1 MYSQLNSKGIHHIQD
16 YDKSGVFSL
25 GLVTLSLIY
34 EVFKSKINSPE
45 FKNQLSPEDLQELI
59 LEIDFDLLY
68 NREAGSVDSEYLS
81 IILFFIIFIFIK
93 KRKCDIE
100 FRKFQYIP
108 RSDRSI
114 KMDVREKS
122 ISETFK
128 L

>member
-1 MYSQLNSKGIHHIQD
+1 MYSQLNSKGLLHIQD

-45 FKNQLSPEDLQELI
+45 FRNQLTPEDLQELI

-81 IILFFIIFIFIK
+81 TAFNLYSNTFLKYETSSQPLLIKMK
-93 KRKCDIE
+93 KR
-100 FRKFQYIP
+100 FNIP
-108 RSDRSI
+108 FEIWSI
-114 KMDVREKS
+114 KGRFGK
-122 ISETFK
+122 
-128 L
+128 